1 MRVISER
8 VVPDLIWPYVVPLFA
23 DMDIW
28 ELMLAM
34 EMDYYAEN

>member
-1 MRVISER
+1 MRVITER
-8 VVPDLIWPYVVPLFA
+8 RLPDAFWPYVVPLYA